1 MGKDRLQELV
11 GDQEDGENAEE
22 PEVVINFED
31 QNDPMEKFFTEVKEI
46 RGMID
51 EIDSNIQD
59 VKKKHS
65 AIKAT
70 AFSDALDRLRVELE
84 DLMANIKQKANEV
97 KTRLKVI
104 DKTIDE
110 TSDNFDSAD
119 LRIRKTQ
126 NAAMSRRFVEVMN
139 EYNRTQVEYR
149 DKYKEKIK
157 HQLHITGVDHTDDEI
172 EEMIEQ
178 GNLSVFTEGILLDT
192 EHAKQTLAEIEA
204 RHADIMKLENS
215 IRGLRDM
222 FIDMALLIS
231 NQGDMIDR
239 VLYNVEN
246 TKDYVEQ
253 GKAEVV
259 TARVYM
265 AKARKKK
272 VMIIACLAICF
283 ILLLLWII
291 F

>member
-1 MGKDRLQELV
+1 MGKDRLKDLI
-11 GDQEDGENAEE
+11 GDQDEGETADEA
-22 PEVVINFED
+22 EVVINFED
-31 QNDPMEKFFTEVKEI
+31 RDDPMEKFFGEVREI

-51 EIDSNIQD
+51 EIESNVEE
-59 VKKKHS
+59 VKKKHI

-70 AFSDALDRLRVELE
+70 AFSDALDKLRNELE
-84 DLMANIKQKANEV
+84 DLMANIKKKANEV
-97 KTRLKVI
+97 KNRLMKI
-104 DKTIDE
+104 EKSIEE
-110 TSDNFDSAD
+110 TADNYDNAD

-126 NAAMSRRFVEVMN
+126 NAAMSRKFVEVMN

-149 DKYKEKIK
+149 EKYKDKIK
-157 HQLHITGVDHTDDEI
+157 HQLHITGVEHTDDEL

-204 RHADIMKLENS
+204 RHADIIKLENS

-222 FIDMALLIS
+222 FLDMALLIS

-253 GKAEVV
+253 GKTEIV

-272 VMIIACLAICF
+272 IMIIACLVIFF
-283 ILLLLWII
+283 ILLILWII